1 MHALQVEA
9 YVAKILGREP
19 HQLSETEIVLLR
31 LAAILHDIGRL
42 EITDNHARLG
52 AEIVAEWLSGAPRDR
67 LTRQQKS
74 SVLEMIAAHSNK
86 GQAES
91 NFSLAVLKDA
101 DTLDEIGVMS
111 IFMCSNWIDK
121 QSPFFFHDLRQRL
134 LEFEIPFC
142 EEKMEIL
149 NTKAAREILTEK
161 RAFIENFIVQL
172 ENELEADQQIE
183 PLLRNPRA
191 NGSYR

>member
-1 MHALQVEA
+1 MHSLQVEA
-9 YVAKILGREP
+9 YVAKILEREP
-19 HQLSETEIVLLR
+19 HQLSEVEIVLLR

-42 EITDNHARLG
+42 EITDNHAQLG
-52 AEIVAEWLSGAPRDR
+52 AEIVAEWLSRALCDS

-183 PLLRNPRA
+183 PLLRNPRV
-191 NGSYR
+191 NGS

>member
-1 MHALQVEA
+1 MHSLQVET
-9 YVAKILGREP
+9 YVTKILEREP

-42 EITDNHARLG
+42 EITENHARLG
-52 AEIVAEWLSGAPRDR
+52 AEIVAEWLSRAYRNR

-74 SVLEMIAAHSNK
+74 NVLEMIAAHSDK
-86 GQAES
+86 GLAES
-91 NFSLAVLKDA
+91 NFCLAVLKDA

-134 LEFEIPFC
+134 MEFEIPFC
-142 EEKMEIL
+142 AEKMGIL
-149 NTKAAREILTEK
+149 NTNAAQEILIEK
-161 RAFIENFIVQL
+161 RVFIENFIVQL
-172 ENELEADQQIE
+172 ENELETDQQIE
-183 PLLRNPRA
+183 QLLRNSRV
-191 NGSYR
+191 NSS